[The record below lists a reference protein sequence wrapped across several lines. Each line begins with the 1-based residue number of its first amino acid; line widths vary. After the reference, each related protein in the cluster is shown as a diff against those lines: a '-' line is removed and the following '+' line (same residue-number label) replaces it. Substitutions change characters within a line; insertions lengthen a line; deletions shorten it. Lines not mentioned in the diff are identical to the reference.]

1 MERKKLIAVRTILI
15 TLTALVMA
23 VIFILSVDNAD
34 ESNQKSDLFADSF
47 VYTVLS
53 LFDLTDEEMQKVI
66 DVSVFIVRKT
76 AHFAE
81 YCVLGFLLSAVFVS
95 FYIKPKLNIPLSF
108 ASGVL
113 YAVSDEIH
121 QYFVPGRACM
131 LRDVLIDSC
140 GVACGIA
147 ALLFI
152 VWLYNKTR
160 ARKKLK
166 KQPEKSGIRKV
177 S

>member
-1 MERKKLIAVRTILI
+1 MERKKLIAVRTVLI

-23 VIFILSVDNAD
+23 VIFILSADNAD
-34 ESNQKSDLFADSF
+34 ESNEKSDLLADSF

-53 LFDLTDEEMQKVI
+53 LFDLTDEEIQKVI

-81 YCVLGFLLSAVFVS
+81 YCVLGFLISAVFVS
-95 FYIKPKLNIPLSF
+95 FYFKPQMNIPISF

-121 QYFVPGRACM
+121 QYFVPDRACAF
-131 LRDVLIDSC
+131 RDVLIDSM
-140 GVACGIA
+140 G
-147 ALLFI
+147 ALLSVIIFVAIICSIKRLHKYKKFI
-152 VWLYNKTR
+152 
-160 ARKKLK
+160 
-166 KQPEKSGIRKV
+166 
-177 S
+177 

>member
-1 MERKKLIAVRTILI
+1 MERKKLIAVRTVLI

-23 VIFILSVDNAD
+23 VIFILSADNAD
-34 ESNQKSDLFADSF
+34 ESNEKSDLLADSF

-53 LFDLTDEEMQKVI
+53 LFDLTDEEIQKVI

-81 YCVLGFLLSAVFVS
+81 YCVLGFLISAVFVS
-95 FYIKPKLNIPLSF
+95 FYFKPKTNIPISF

-131 LRDVLIDSC
+131 FKDVLIDSC

-152 VWLYNKTR
+152 VWLYNYIKT
-160 ARKKLK
+160 KKT
-166 KQPEKSGIRKV
+166 SGV
-177 S
+177 A

>member
-1 MERKKLIAVRTILI
+1 MKRKKLIAIRTVLI
-15 TLTALVMA
+15 VLTVLVMA
-23 VIFILSVDNAD
+23 VIFILSADNAD
-34 ESNQKSDLFADSF
+34 ESNAKSDLLADSF

-53 LFDLTDEEMQKVI
+53 LFELTDEEIQQVI

-81 YCVLGFLLSAVFVS
+81 YCVLGFLISAVFVS
-95 FYIKPKLNIPLSF
+95 FYFKPQMNIPISF
-108 ASGVL
+108 ASGFL

-131 LRDVLIDSC
+131 LKDVLIDSC
-140 GVACGIA
+140 GVFCGIA

-152 VWLYNKTR
+152 VWMYTYIKT
-160 ARKKLK
+160 KKT
-166 KQPEKSGIRKV
+166 SGV
-177 S
+177 A

>member
-1 MERKKLIAVRTILI
+1 MERKKLIAVRTVLI

-23 VIFILSVDNAD
+23 VIFILSADNAD
-34 ESNQKSDLFADSF
+34 ESNEKSDLLADSF

-53 LFDLTDEEMQKVI
+53 LFDLTDEEIQKVI

-95 FYIKPKLNIPLSF
+95 FYFKPKTNIPISF

-121 QYFVPGRACM
+121 QYFVPDRACAF
-131 LRDVLIDSC
+131 RDVLIDSM
-140 GVACGIA
+140 G
-147 ALLFI
+147 ALLSVIIFVAIICSIKRLHKYKKFI
-152 VWLYNKTR
+152 
-160 ARKKLK
+160 
-166 KQPEKSGIRKV
+166 
-177 S
+177 